1 MPKIVIFK
9 GSFTLERKRKEK
21 KKKTPERSR
30 HGECRYRSARL
41 DLPPFPSG
49 GLSGAVGRQMLDS
62 NSSST

>member
-1 MPKIVIFK
+1 MAKIVIFK

-21 KKKTPERSR
+21 KTPERSR
-30 HGECRYRSARL
+30 HGECRYKSARL